1 MYWYARRMLYVKLA
15 AVALVLL
22 IGIAFYFIFW

>member
-15 AVALVLL
+15 AVTLAVL
-22 IGIAFYFIFW
+22 IGVAFYFIFS

>member
-15 AVALVLL
+15 AVALVVLT
-22 IGIAFYFIFW
+22 GTACYFIFW